1 MLKLTISLSLNC
13 QLESADQKHF
23 VGLPLVWVGMS
34 LKRWQDWYQRTY
46 TAWTLVGIGVSSLR
60 YGVSL

>member
-13 QLESADQKHF
+13 QLESASQKYL
-23 VGLPLVWVGMS
+23 VGMPLVWVQMS
-34 LKRWQDWYQRTY
+34 LQRWQRWYHRTKI
-46 TAWTLVGIGVSSLR
+46 ACMLVGIGFSSLR